1 MGFPERSKGL
11 SSQAQETLFGRQAEE
26 EEEQQEEV
34 RRGDSPSPLRTRRG
48 TSSSEEVLM
57 PVGEQNMEIT
67 SPAHLWPL
75 GAVRLRFVVN
85 NMMEAAAMV
94 GQCQELWR
102 NLETGYGDRIDEVE
116 ALENRV
122 SMAQLGL
129 MEQLAEQLG
138 TDLPEGYGEMSKGE
152 ASQLIDQMIKERD
165 AQQQAP
171 SRDRR
176 SSGRRSSGRRSSGRR
191 SSRGGSRPSSN
202 RRQQQYDNDAPGGI
216 TPNQARYVRSL
227 YGQLGEVPPAGLEDF
242 SFNEASAEI
251 ESLEAELGIER

>member
-1 MGFPERSKGL
+1 MGFPERDSGL
-11 SSQAQETLFGRQAEE
+11 SSQAQETLFGRQTKQEPEE
-26 EEEQQEEV
+26 EPQEEV
-34 RRGDSPSPLRTRRG
+34 P
-48 TSSSEEVLM
+48 M

-102 NLETGYGDRIDEVE
+102 NLETGYADRIDEVE

-122 SMAQLGL
+122 SVPQLEL

-138 TDLPEGYGEMSKGE
+138 ASLPDGYGEMSKGE
-152 ASQLIDQMIKERD
+152 ASRLIDEMMKERD

-171 SRDRR
+171 TRGRR
-176 SSGRRSSGRRSSGRR
+176 ASGRRPTGRSRRSAPQRSTPRRR
-191 SSRGGSRPSSN
+191 SGGR
-202 RRQQQYDNDAPGGI
+202 QQYDNDAPGGI
-216 TPNQARYVRSL
+216 TQNQARYVRSL
-227 YGQLGEVPPAGLEDF
+227 YGQLGETPPAGLEDF